1 MLNRRAQKQLVGPK
15 TLLPQY
21 ENYCFANLHEAII
34 NLLSSRPRA
43 QQNLPQDVFPKGKG
57 DYSHVFLILIDS
69 LGYLSFRKF
78 QKYFSL
84 PSKSLVSPLTS
95 VFPSTTAGALSTFST
110 GLLPQEHG
118 LFEWRLFLPEIGDI
132 IKTLPFCFDNSHQQ
146 DQLVDLGFDPKKIFF
161 NQLTIYQKLSRLG
174 IVSFALN
181 HQNYY
186 KSAFAKTAQRGA
198 KPIPF
203 TSLSELITTL
213 GTTINKITTK
223 HPKTFTYAYL
233 DSLDYIG
240 HKYGPESKYF
250 EAELAQIG
258 LMINQFLFQAMEK
271 SSCDGKKLLLI
282 TADHGQIQVN
292 PEETVYLKSSSH
304 KLKDGLA
311 KKDNGEPILATGGPR
326 DVFLHLE
333 KSNVDTT
340 IKYLKEKLIN
350 HADIYSTKNIL
361 NRGWFGN
368 QKPSTKFK
376 KRLGDILILPKD
388 NQTVWLDN
396 KEEKVNKLG
405 HHGGITA
412 EEMLIP
418 LIAIP
423 F

>member
-1 MLNRRAQKQLVGPK
+1 MLNRRAQRQLVGPK
-15 TLLPQY
+15 TIFPQY
-21 ENYCFANLHEAII
+21 DNYCFANLHEAII
-34 NLLSSRPRA
+34 NLLTGQNN
-43 QQNLPQDVFPKGKG
+43 QQKMPQDVFPKGKG
-57 DYSHVFLILIDS
+57 DYSHIFLILIDS

-132 IKTLPFCFDNSHQQ
+132 IKTLPFCLDNSHQQ

-161 NQLTIYQKLSRLG
+161 NQPTIYQKLNKFD
-174 IVSFALN
+174 VTSFALN
-181 HQNYY
+181 HQSYY

-198 KPIPF
+198 KLIPF
-203 TSLSELITTL
+203 ASLSELITTL
-213 GTTINKITTK
+213 DTTINKITTK
-223 HPKTFTYAYL
+223 YPKTFTYTYL
-233 DSLDYIG
+233 DSLDSIG

-258 LMINQFLFQAMEK
+258 FMISQFLFQAMEK
-271 SSCDGKKLLLI
+271 SPCDGKKLLLI

-292 PEETVYLKSSSH
+292 PKETIYLNRFR
-304 KLKDGLA
+304 KLKNSLA
-311 KKDNGEPILATGGPR
+311 QKNNGQPILATGGPR
-326 DVFLHLE
+326 DVFLHL
-333 KSNVDTT
+333 KKGQTKTT
-340 IKYLKEKLIN
+340 IKYLKEKLTDQAHVYPIKQLL
-350 HADIYSTKNIL
+350 DQ
-361 NRGWFGN
+361 GWFGN
-368 QKPSTKFK
+368 HQVSKKFR
-376 KRLGDILILPKD
+376 KRLGDVLILPKD
-388 NQTVWLDN
+388 NKTAWLDDG
-396 KEEKVNKLG
+396 EKKINKLG